1 MLRTEKEKM
10 AAGELYNSED
20 QQLLLERKHAR
31 QLIRQYNET
40 PEDDAVRTKLLK
52 ELLGSVGDQVTILP
66 TFRCDYGYHIHIG
79 DHTFVNF
86 DCVILDVCVRCVS
99 AVIV

>member
-40 PEDDAVRTKLLK
+40 PEDDAVRTKL
-52 ELLGSVGDQVTILP
+52 
-66 TFRCDYGYHIHIG
+66 
-79 DHTFVNF
+79 
-86 DCVILDVCVRCVS
+86 
-99 AVIV
+99 A